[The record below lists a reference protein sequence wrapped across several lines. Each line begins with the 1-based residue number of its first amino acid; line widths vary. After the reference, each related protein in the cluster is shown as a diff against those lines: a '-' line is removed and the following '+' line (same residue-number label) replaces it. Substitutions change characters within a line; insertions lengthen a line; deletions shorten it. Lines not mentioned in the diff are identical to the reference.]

1 MPDDGWSGG
10 GWPPSPAWSP
20 AWRLWVLTAL
30 AVLAAVVWWN
40 VRQFTTIVVT
50 AVLLAY
56 ILDPIIRW
64 TQRRA
69 MVRRLW
75 ATLLVYGAVTGVL
88 AVLAVLLAPSIA
100 RQLLDFSP
108 ESIRAVWGGVV
119 DGLPA
124 SVTVLER
131 TVSLRPVY
139 EELIAMT
146 SRAEEALLGRE
157 SLVWL
162 LGFATDFAF
171 TVLGIFFTLVTAL
184 YLSMDAENISRWIA
198 AKVPQGYEG
207 AFRAVQR
214 EIDAVWQ
221 AFFRGQ
227 LVLVAVI
234 AVSTTVGLL
243 ALGVAYAVPLG
254 LIAGAL
260 EVVPRVGP
268 TLAVIPAVL
277 IALVQPSAT
286 MPDLP
291 KPWFVLLVV
300 GLYVVIQQ
308 IENNVLVPRV
318 IGSRVKLPPAVVLVG
333 ALMGASLAGVIGILL
348 APPVMGTMR
357 IVGSWLYAKLSGT
370 DEGDAGGGTPVDRR
384 DDGPPRGESEAERS
398 GTPDPASEAEGH
410 ESLAPVVIHTV
421 VRPAGPN
428 MAWHALS

>member
-1 MPDDGWSGG
+1 MPDDRWSGG

-56 ILDPIIRW
+56 VLDPLVRW
-64 TQRRA
+64 TRRRA
-69 MVRRLW
+69 MLGRVA

-88 AVLAVLLAPSIA
+88 AVLAVLLAPSVA
-100 RQLLDFSP
+100 RQIMDFSP
-108 ESIRAVWGGVV
+108 ESLRDVWGGVV
-119 DGLPA
+119 DALPA
-124 SVTVLER
+124 TVTAFDR
-131 TVSLRPVY
+131 TVSLRPMY
-139 EELIAMT
+139 EELFAMT

-171 TVLGIFFTLVTAL
+171 TVLGIFFTLVTSL

-198 AKVPQGYEG
+198 AKVPPGYED

-268 TLAVIPAVL
+268 TVAVIPAVM

-348 APPVMGTMR
+348 APPVMGTLR

-370 DEGDAGGGTPVDRR
+370 DGGDAGGGTAVDRR
-384 DDGPPRGESEAERS
+384 AGEAGDDDGQAAVAGGVA
-398 GTPDPASEAEGH
+398 PDPDAEGH
-410 ESLAPVVIHTV
+410 ESLAPVVILTAH
-421 VRPAGPN
+421 RPDGPA
-428 MAWHALS
+428 MAWQALS